1 MQNVNPPDI
10 PKEAECLYDEA
21 EVDFAIDRLAVRM
34 ALDLQDANPIL
45 VCVMNGGLPFTA
57 ALMRRFAFPL
67 ELDYIHAVRYRG
79 GKAAVDKVETPQGGE
94 LDVRVNLERN
104 VTERVVVLA
113 DDVLDRGTTLESIAE
128 RVVRAGAARVYT
140 AVLVNKRVP
149 GRTFTADYV
158 ALDAPDRYLIGG
170 GMDCGGWFRNLGG
183 IYALPDE
190 EGTLR

>member
-10 PKEAECLYDEA
+10 PKQAECLYDEA
-21 EVDFAIDRLAVRM
+21 EVDSAIDRLAVRM
-34 ALDLQDANPIL
+34 ALELQCANPIL

-67 ELDYIHAVRYRG
+67 ELDYVHAVRYRG
-79 GKAAVDKVETPQGGE
+79 GNAAADDVEVPQGGE
-94 LDVRVNLERN
+94 LEVRVNLARG
-104 VTERVVVLA
+104 VKDRVVVLA

-128 RVVRAGAARVYT
+128 RVARAGAARVYT
-140 AVLVNKRVP
+140 SVLVNKKVP

-158 ALDAPDRYLIGG
+158 ALDAPNRYLIGG

-183 IYALPDE
+183 IYALPGE
-190 EGTLR
+190 QETAR